1 MKPFSGPVR
10 AAVGNTER
18 IAAHFLTNYPPGEQK
33 SSVLSLGGVLGELP
47 QCTQMQSSTEQPP
60 THRPELQSHSLMAEW
75 HSPLQCCTCT
85 LLSHPLPSCC
95 GHILSFINN
104 CVTQCIFLN
113 KAGYPP
119 GCFKTRRSRA
129 RILISKTKQI
139 LLCFSVGMVC
149 EINWPHPPSCPN
161 PPGLLFPKRVSHISD
176 TTATTKGI
184 LVQCEPHVIAGDGS
198 HHQLHHEWLL
208 KLHVVLTASTQ
219 TETQIPK

>member
-1 MKPFSGPVR
+1 MLLSETQSVLLLISWQITLQENRNHPCWASAACWGSCLNAHRCR
-10 AAVGNTER
+10 AA
-18 IAAHFLTNYPPGEQK
+18 L
-33 SSVLSLGGVLGELP
+33 SS
-47 QCTQMQSSTEQPP
+47 PP

-149 EINWPHPPSCPN
+149 EINWPHPPSCPH
-161 PPGLLFPKRVSHISD
+161 PPGLLFPKQVSHISD